1 LRILRTIPRR
11 LAFVLTFIFPFQTK
25 LKIWCRF
32 SFKVPCSVVAHYSA
46 KLPEDTSR
54 DSTRYALKRLSLR
67 LTDPEKLSILRS
79 EDVQRIL
86 HGRIGSRNDICIS
99 KSIGHTTDNE
109 KADIRY

>member
-1 LRILRTIPRR
+1 
-11 LAFVLTFIFPFQTK
+11 
-25 LKIWCRF
+25 
-32 SFKVPCSVVAHYSA
+32 VAHYSA

-86 HGRIGSRNDICIS
+86 HGRIGSRNDILIYVFQNPS
-99 KSIGHTTDNE
+99 AILLIMRKLTS
-109 KADIRY
+109 DIRRMQS